1 MTTSTQ
7 TLGERL
13 TYLRKKQGYSMKTLA
28 DLTGIS
34 AAYICKMESGQR
46 KPARDVMLRLVN
58 SLLIESS
65 QQERDEL
72 LLLAG
77 FAPLHYRSFMGKADL
92 IKLYQEALEA
102 EPDNFKFFISLVM
115 VLIRS
120 GRFADAEVRI
130 QKGIQTFDDQVQ
142 LQALLAALELAKG
155 QFDTAIEY
163 QRSALDYFKMAKR
176 AESQTLALPDLL
188 LSLGVIYFLKGE
200 SQLDQLNHGQIPS
213 NQTVS
218 GLSESAWETLS
229 EAKKCFHQALKAS
242 PEDVYILDE
251 YARVCYSLATLDNE
265 CSPSPLWKESAS
277 NFKKVICSPDKHNL
291 GATHLLH
298 STSFWAL
305 ALAKS
310 QDYESAWL
318 QLSVVEA
325 CIPDFWLVHYLK
337 ASYFCLRFQEDKLSP
352 KEKKLQLDL
361 ALKALEIVLKNED
374 PQNPSRT
381 EALVDPDLNVLRQE
395 KKLEFMNLMKKYGS

>member
-1 MTTSTQ
+1 M
-7 TLGERL
+7 GF
-13 TYLRKKQGYSMKTLA
+13 LRKKQGYSMKTLA

-34 AAYICKMESGQR
+34 AAYICKMEAGQR
-46 KPARDVMLRLVN
+46 KPARDVMMRLVN
-58 SLLIESS
+58 SLLVESS
-65 QQERDEL
+65 PQERDEL

-102 EPDNFKFFISLVM
+102 EPDNFKYFISLVM

-120 GRFADAEVRI
+120 GRFADAELRI
-130 QKGIQTFDDQVQ
+130 QKGMQIFDDQVQ

-163 QRSALDYFKMAKR
+163 QRSALDYFQMQTR
-176 AESQTLALPDLL
+176 TESQTLTLPDLL
-188 LSLGVIYFLKGE
+188 LSLGVMYFLKGE
-200 SQLDQLNHGQIPS
+200 ALLDQLNHQQIPAGETAA
-213 NQTVS
+213 NL
-218 GLSESAWETLS
+218 GEKAWQTLS
-229 EAKKCFHQALKAS
+229 EAKQCFHKALKAS

-251 YARVCYSLATLDNE
+251 YARVCYSLATLDKKG
-265 CSPSPLWKESAS
+265 SPSPLWNESAS
-277 NFKKVICSPDKHNL
+277 TFQKVICSQDKHSL

-298 STSFWAL
+298 STAFWAL

-310 QDYESAWL
+310 QNYEQAWL
-318 QLSVVEA
+318 QLSVIEA

-337 ASYFCLRFQEDKLSP
+337 ASYFCLRVQAVKLSA
-352 KEKKLQLDL
+352 KEKKQHLDQ
-361 ALKALEIVLKNED
+361 ALKCVETVLKNED

-381 EALVDPDLNVLRQE
+381 EALVDPDLHVLRQE
-395 KKLEFMNLMKKYGS
+395 RQEAFMNLIRKYGS